1 MTLIEKIAY
10 IKGLTEGIRLD
21 ESKDEVRVIKSII
34 DVLQEMAEELDGCS
48 AVILESNYD
57 EYMLK
62 HGTYPDELK
71 RRILSEKGHLSNAQC
86 AEILPYLYKNGT
98 RRVLLAHISPENN
111 TPELALESALSSV
124 KRYGL
129 DGMSAE
135 PAKRFE
141 ITKLI

>member
-1 MTLIEKIAY
+1 MFASE
-10 IKGLTEGIRLD
+10 
-21 ESKDEVRVIKSII
+21 
-34 DVLQEMAEELDGCS
+34 EMAAALDGCS

-57 EYMLK
+57 EYMLRN
-62 HGTYPDELK
+62 GSYPDELK
-71 RRILSEKGHLSNAQC
+71 RRISSEKGHLSNSQC

-111 TPELALESALSSV
+111 TPELALDSALSAI

-129 DGMSAE
+129 FDLHAE